1 LVRKKKL
8 KAGRKTQILTGGTM
22 IDNTN
27 QNHFRVG
34 VDVGGTF
41 TDIIFLGE
49 DDTVITKKLLSTPD
63 NYSRAMVDGIDA
75 VHKENGLN
83 INLTEEIVHGTTVVT
98 NACLEL
104 KGAKVGLITTSG
116 FRDVLE
122 IGRGRMPV
130 MYDITWQKPT
140 PLIPR
145 YLRFEVK
152 ERIDTKGEVIQQLD
166 ISEVNE
172 AIQKLVSLGVEAVA
186 VCLINSPKNP
196 IHEQKIG
203 ALIKEIAPEIYT
215 SLSTEVMPM
224 LKEYE
229 RSSETAVNAYVMPLV
244 SVYLKVLHQKLISI
258 GVKAPLYIMQ
268 SSGGMIAPEVAAE
281 RPIEIIECGPA
292 AGVVGA
298 AYLAQKQNIGNII
311 TFDMGGTT
319 CKASIVENG
328 QFTRS
333 PEYEVGGGVHRA
345 SRLLKGNGYVLRVP
359 SIDIAEIGAGGGS
372 ILRVDKGGGL
382 HVGPESAGAM
392 PGPAC
397 YGRGGVEATITDAN
411 LVLGYLNPEYLLGG
425 ELKINADNA
434 FRAMEEKVAGPL
446 SMDTFEAAYGAY
458 SIANVSMMRAI
469 RSVSSERGRDP
480 RKFALYAFGGAGPA
494 HAVGV
499 ARELGIRKITIPPV
513 PGVCSALGLLCAD
526 IERHYARYF
535 SYLWTKPEWE
545 ESALQELNEVF
556 ETMANE
562 AILSVELWGG
572 RKKVK
577 PLIHE
582 FIDVKYQGQA
592 WELSIPVPE
601 GKLGQPQIAALADK
615 FKAEYQ
621 KIYGYSLNTPL
632 HVVNLRLVAT
642 LASKRPS
649 LVAFNRKANQ
659 DTASQG
665 ERSSRKA
672 YWGKEHGFLD
682 TPVFGLGQIEEK
694 PNQGPVLV
702 DCYDTTIVV
711 PPGCTIST
719 GEWGNVIIEINS
731 EAR

>member
-1 LVRKKKL
+1 MATPPHQTRLHNPPLQAKES
-8 KAGRKTQILTGGTM
+8 AA
-22 IDNTN
+22 

-34 VDVGGTF
+34 IDVGGTF

-49 DDTVITKKLLSTPD
+49 DGSVITKKILSTPD
-63 NYSRAMVDGIDA
+63 DYSRAMISGIDT
-75 VHKENGLN
+75 VQKENGLN
-83 INLTEEIVHGTTVVT
+83 ANSIAEIVHGTTVVT

-104 KGAKVGLITTSG
+104 KGARIGLITTGG

-130 MYDITWQKPT
+130 MYDITWQKPY
-140 PLIPR
+140 PLVPR
-145 YLRFEVK
+145 YLRLEVK
-152 ERIDTKGEVIQQLD
+152 ERIDSQGKVIQPLD
-166 ISEVNE
+166 IAEAKE
-172 AIQKLVSLGVEAVA
+172 AINRLVSSGVEAVA
-186 VCLINSPKNP
+186 VCLLNSPKNP
-196 IHEQKIG
+196 AHEQKIG
-203 ALIKEIAPEIYT
+203 QLLQEMAPHVYV
-215 SLSTEVMPM
+215 SLSTSVMPM

-229 RSSETAVNAYVMPLV
+229 RSSETAVNAYVTPLV
-244 SVYLKVLHQKLISI
+244 SVYLRSLRQKLI
-258 GVKAPLYIMQ
+258 KAGIEAPFYIMQ
-268 SSGGMIAPEVAAE
+268 SSGGMIAPEIAVE

-298 AYLAQKQNIGNII
+298 AYLAQKQDIGNII

-345 SRLLKGNGYVLRVP
+345 SRLLKGKGYVLRVP

-397 YGRGGVEATITDAN
+397 YDRGGTEATLTDVN
-411 LVLGYLNPEYLLGG
+411 LVLGYLNPEHLLGG
-425 ELKINADNA
+425 ELKINAGEA
-434 FRAMEEKVAGPL
+434 FRAMEEKVARPL
-446 SMDTFEAAYGAY
+446 GLDTFEAAYGAY
-458 SIANVSMMRAI
+458 SIANVSMMRVI

-545 ESALQELNEVF
+545 KPALEELNRVF
-556 ETMANE
+556 ETMVTE
-562 AILSVELWGG
+562 AASSVQLWGG

-577 PLIHE
+577 PLIKKLVDIRYE
-582 FIDVKYQGQA
+582 GQA
-592 WELSIPVPE
+592 WELSIQVPE
-601 GKLGQPQIAALADK
+601 GRLEQPQIAALADD

-642 LASKRPS
+642 LPSERPS
-649 LVAFNRKANQ
+649 LVAFNRSANRDDARQ
-659 DTASQG
+659 EAPST
-665 ERSSRKA
+665 RKA
-672 YWGKEHGFLD
+672 YWGKEYGFMD
-682 TPVFGLGQIEEK
+682 TPVFGLRQIGER
-694 PNQGPVLV
+694 PSQGPILV

-719 GEWGNVIIEINS
+719 GEWGNVSIEINGES
-731 EAR
+731 R